1 MKKLIGLMAL
11 LSMSPITNA
20 KEPLLN
26 EKGNGGDVVYC
37 EGNIHTLDSVIMMEE
52 RYFDINRQEH
62 YEISIKRIQNH
73 LRDTLPLLEQTFNKF
88 LDNFKTKGNVEEGVF
103 WVKGKLK
110 NVADENLFVE
120 LPGRCDDEV
129 KQVVVLVKEPFKRYY
144 YDASL
149 IDKLSKNADELSW
162 LFVHEWLRNYVDDSD
177 VIRIINAYLHSEQFY
192 QASEQEVEETLIRL
206 GISSGY
212 GPLSSEEKASTQRL
226 KVIVPELEK
235 RLNEVQQKL
244 IDFNGSHNSKEKKK
258 IISAL
263 NMEMG
268 RLEMQFYIAIVGEY
282 SSIDEALKKKLEMLY
297 DLNTSLKKDVS
308 EKFSALK
315 K

>member
-1 MKKLIGLMAL
+1 MRKLIGLMAFL
-11 LSMSPITNA
+11 LVGPITNA

-37 EGNIHTLDSVIMMEE
+37 EGNVHTLDSVVMMEE
-52 RYFDINRQEH
+52 RYFDINRQNH

-73 LRDTLPLLEQTFNKF
+73 LKNTLPLMEQTLTKF
-88 LDNFKTKGNVEEGVF
+88 LANFKAKGNVEEGVF

-120 LPGRCDDEV
+120 LPSRCDDEV
-129 KQVVVLVKEPFKRYY
+129 KQVVVLVKEPFKRFY
-144 YDASL
+144 YDASI
-149 IDKLSKNADELSW
+149 IDQLSKNADELSW
-162 LFVHEWLRNYVDDSD
+162 LLVHEWLRNYVDDSD

-192 QASEQEVEETLIRL
+192 QANEEEVKETIVRL
-206 GISSGY
+206 GITSGY
-212 GPLSSEEKASTQRL
+212 GPLKSDEQASTQRL
-226 KVIVPELEK
+226 EVLVSELENRMNK
-235 RLNEVQQKL
+235 VQENLN
-244 IDFNGSHNSKEKKK
+244 IFNRSSNNKEKKK

-268 RLEMQFYIAIVGEY
+268 SLEMQFYIAIVGEHD
-282 SSIDEALKKKLEMLY
+282 SINEVLKKKLEKLY

-308 EKFSALK
+308 EKFATLK